1 MIGDNVLIQII
12 KMRLCFILDRAVEL
26 NKQNMIFMEELVMGN
41 LFDDFDLDVQ
51 KAVNVQEYVNP
62 VPQTGASNCG
72 VTWCASC
79 DSIWCASVVVC
90 RR

>member
-1 MIGDNVLIQII
+1 
-12 KMRLCFILDRAVEL
+12 
-26 NKQNMIFMEELVMGN
+26 MGN